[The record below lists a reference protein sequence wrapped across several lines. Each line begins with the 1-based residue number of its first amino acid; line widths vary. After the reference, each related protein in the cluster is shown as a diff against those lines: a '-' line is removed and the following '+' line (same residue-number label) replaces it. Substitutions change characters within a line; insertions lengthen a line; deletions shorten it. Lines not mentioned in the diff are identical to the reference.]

1 MNASTESRQPFIF
14 YLTLDDALPREY
26 YHFSHYLK
34 ELGFILIPVKMDQI
48 QSLISLS
55 EQDQVIILCS
65 VNSSLEFKNYNLK
78 VRKYLK
84 HILKSKRLTFMH
96 LSCFDKVNDQKL
108 YHASKNYFFIRF
120 PVNAKK
126 LSEKIARFYD
136 IKKEQRAMWPG
147 GKRSRVPAG
156 VV

>member
-1 MNASTESRQPFIF
+1 MNAVNETNQPFIF
-14 YLTLDDALPREY
+14 YLTLDDGLPKEF

-34 ELGFILIPVKMDQI
+34 ELGFVLLPVKMDQI
-48 QSLISLS
+48 QSLISMS

-65 VNSSLEFKNYNLK
+65 VNSSIEFKNYHLK

-108 YHASKNYFFIRF
+108 FYQQKNYFFMKF
-120 PVNAKK
+120 PINAKH
-126 LSEKIARFYD
+126 LSVKISKFYEL
-136 IKKEQRAMWPG
+136 KKQERAMWPG
-147 GKRSRVPAG
+147 GRRSNVPAG